1 MISQLW
7 NVKGIHAQSK
17 PEGSESELKCI
28 YMKSRRIVLVNLFAE
43 RKGDAG
49 IEHGLVDMMGKER
62 VEQTEKV
69 SLRYIHCHV
78 YNRY

>member
-28 YMKSRRIVLVNLFAE
+28 YMKSRKIVLVKLFAE

-49 IEHGLVDMMGKER
+49 IENGLVDMMGKER
-62 VEQTEKV
+62 VEQIEKIV
-69 SLRYIHCHV
+69 LRYIHYHV

>member
-17 PEGSESELKCI
+17 PEGSESELKCR
-28 YMKSRRIVLVNLFAE
+28 YMKSRKIVLVNLFAE

-49 IEHGLVDMMGKER
+49 IENGLVDMMGKER
-62 VEQTEKV
+62 VEQIEKIA
-69 SLRYIHCHV
+69 LRYIHYHV